1 MAYSHDILLLIWQK
15 RKQCQ
20 ALILLYDFLSQGS
33 GEEAAHFL
41 SGLRRPHDLRARCYS
56 TSFLPFVFVV
66 SAEGPSTRVSS
77 LPTATRPLWMSLLW
91 PYSDVLLVQRLT
103 ADHPGRGLSHLRK
116 HDIPH
121 LLVQNNKAIVGH
133 LWMQLMLCATKT
145 KLYWHGT

>member
-1 MAYSHDILLLIWQK
+1 MPYSCVIASFKIFQLCVPHLHLIDQVFMTAQLKTKVMAYSHDILLLIWQK

-56 TSFLPFVFVV
+56 TSFLPFFFVV

-77 LPTATRPLWMSLLW
+77 LPTATRPLWMSLL
-91 PYSDVLLVQRLT
+91 
-103 ADHPGRGLSHLRK
+103 
-116 HDIPH
+116 
-121 LLVQNNKAIVGH
+121 
-133 LWMQLMLCATKT
+133 
-145 KLYWHGT
+145 